1 MHFLKRDEAQH
12 NRRASDLVQPWIRG
26 WACATVKLIDAI
38 TLEVQPGE
46 IGVLKADALLVLLP
60 ERMKVVDPDGR
71 KIAPSKG
78 RRFHVSTET
87 FNPFH
92 ALTEIAES

>member
-1 MHFLKRDEAQH
+1 MHFLRRDEADRE
-12 NRRASDLVQPWIRG
+12 RRASDLVQPWNRG
-26 WACATVKLIDAI
+26 WACATVKLIDAT

-46 IGVLKADALLVLLP
+46 IGILKADARLAPLP

-78 RRFHVSTET
+78 RRFHVSTKT

-92 ALTEIAES
+92 ALTEIAEC